1 MFRKVNRGNNGIAI
15 DEYIHMI
22 ITMGYSN
29 CSEITNT
36 IKLSCTPKLCLKQK
50 VELIKTKQVGYFLE
64 NFAKFNVHETSKN
77 YLRKQNLSLVKKSL
91 TWLELSPTNNIIC
104 YNDDLYPDSLRQTS
118 CPPLLLYC
126 QGNLELLKANSIAI
140 VGSRKSSCNGNKI
153 ASSFAKSL
161 SSLGITIVSGLAKG
175 IDSYAAIAAL
185 ESYGSTI
192 AVLGTGPDTI
202 YPRENKKLYEKI
214 KQQGLILT
222 EFPPETA
229 PRPHHFP
236 RRNRIISA
244 LALGT
249 CIIEANI
256 KSGSLIT
263 AKLALEQ
270 NKEVFAIPG
279 PITQTNSSGTHMLIQ
294 QGAKLT
300 AHPNDILSE
309 IRLSQQKNNKDN
321 FIQSV
326 LILKKTII
334 DVISGKN
341 LTIDQIQAATGANK
355 TKLIT
360 ALLQLEQ
367 YNLIKYNS
375 GGYELQ
381 LEFKNIQ

>member
-1 MFRKVNRGNNGIAI
+1 MDSLNYSKIANI
-15 DEYIHMI
+15 
-22 ITMGYSN
+22 
-29 CSEITNT
+29 
-36 IKLSCTPKLCLKQK
+36 IKLSCTPKLCLQQK
-50 VELIKTKQVGYFLE
+50 VALIDAKQVSYFLQ
-64 NFAKFNVHETSKN
+64 NFTEYNIHETSKT
-77 YLRKQNLSLVKKSL
+77 YLRKQNTDLIKKSL
-91 TWLELSPTNNIIC
+91 TWLELSTINNIVC
-104 YNDDLYPDSLRQTS
+104 YDDNHYPPALRQIA
-118 CPPLLLYC
+118 CPPLILFC
-126 QGNLELLKANSIAI
+126 QGNLELLKTNSIAI
-140 VGSRKSSCNGNKI
+140 VGSRKSSCNGNKT
-153 ASSFAKSL
+153 ALSFAKSL

-192 AVLGTGPDTI
+192 AVLGTGPDII
-202 YPRENKKLYEKI
+202 YPRENKSLYEKI
-214 KQQGLILT
+214 RKQGLIVT
-222 EFPPETA
+222 EFFPKTE

-244 LALGT
+244 LTLGT

-263 AKLALEQ
+263 ARFALEQ

-279 PITQTNSSGTHMLIQ
+279 PITQANSSGTHMLIQ

-300 AHPNDILSE
+300 THPNDILCE
-309 IRLSQQKNNKDN
+309 IRLTQQKNNTDN
-321 FIQSV
+321 FIQAV
-326 LILKKTII
+326 LILKKRIM
-334 DVISGKN
+334 DVIAGKN
-341 LTIDQIQAATGANK
+341 LTVDQIQAATEADK